1 MHNRARI
8 SAIRGEGILLPA
20 SLTIRADMAA
30 FERILLSSIF
40 LDHLS
45 LIPAQ

>member
-1 MHNRARI
+1 MHSRARK
-8 SAIRGEGILLPA
+8 SAVCGEGILLPA

-30 FERILLSSIF
+30 FERILLSSVF
-40 LDHLS
+40 PDYLS